1 MTEMFIADFHI
12 HSKYSI
18 ATSKDTT
25 PEILDLWAR
34 RKGIGVVGT
43 GDFTHPAWRR
53 ELADK
58 LVPAADGLYTLKDSC
73 RIEDTAAGFDF
84 QPHFIISGEIST
96 IYKKGGRVRKVH
108 HLILL
113 PGLEQAASIA
123 QRLERIGN
131 LHSNGRPILGLDSRE
146 LLAIVLDLCP
156 EAVLIPAHIWTPYF
170 SLYGAY
176 SGFDD
181 IEECFGDLTG
191 QIHALETGL
200 SSDPP
205 MNWRLSA
212 LDRYTLVS
220 NSDAHSPSKLG
231 REANIFNTGLSYG
244 HIRRALENKE
254 SGAFHGTIEFFPEQG
269 KYHYDGH
276 RKCKVC
282 FKPAETIAAGG
293 ICPLCG
299 GRITTGVLHRV
310 DALADRDEGFIPAAK
325 NHFESLVPLIDVIK
339 ASGGFATACK
349 KVMHSYCELLRELG
363 PELFILRR
371 APLQEIERV
380 AGTRTAVGISRLR
393 GGRLEIEPGYDG
405 AYGKI
410 MFMDIAKSH
419 RQ

>member
-1 MTEMFIADFHI
+1 MAEMFIADFHI

-18 ATSKDTT
+18 ASSRDTA
-25 PEILDLWAR
+25 PEMLDLWAR
-34 RKGIGVVGT
+34 RKGIKVVGT
-43 GDFTHPAWRR
+43 GDFTHPAWRE
-53 ELADK
+53 ELAEK
-58 LVPAADGLYTLKDSC
+58 LAPAAEGLYTLRDNC
-73 RIEDTAAGFDF
+73 RIEDPVAGPAFR
-84 QPHFIISGEIST
+84 PHFIISGEIST
-96 IYKKGGRVRKVH
+96 IYKKNGRVRKVH

-113 PGLEQAASIA
+113 PGLEQAAAIA
-123 QRLERIGN
+123 RRLEQIGN

-146 LLAIVLDLCP
+146 LLAIVLDICP
-156 EAVLIPAHIWTPYF
+156 ESIFIPAHIWTPHF
-170 SLYGAY
+170 SLFGAY

-220 NSDAHSPSKLG
+220 NSDAHSPGKLG
-231 REANIFNTGLSYG
+231 REANIFSTELSYG
-244 HIRRALENKE
+244 HIRRALEKRDG
-254 SGAFHGTIEFFPEQG
+254 GAFYGTIEFFPQQG

-282 FKPAETIAAGG
+282 FKPAETKAAGG

-310 DALADRDEGFIPAAK
+310 EALADRGEGFAPAAK
-325 NHFESLVPLIDVIK
+325 KHFESLVPLLDVIM
-339 ASGGFATACK
+339 ASTGFATACK
-349 KVMHSYCELLRELG
+349 RVMQGYRELLCELG

-371 APLQEIERV
+371 APLQEIERI
-380 AGTRTAVGISRLR
+380 AGARTAEGIRRLR
-393 GGRLEIEPGYDG
+393 AGELDIEPGYDG
-405 AYGKI
+405 AYGRIK
-410 MFMDIAKSH
+410 FMG
-419 RQ
+419 